1 MTANFTPTLEDYT
14 NQKPFQFWCQKVLPL
29 VYDDSISYYELLNK
43 VVHYLNN
50 VIKDVSAMGGNIN
63 DLLDAFIKLQNYVN
77 YYFDNLDIQTEVN
90 NIIDRMIKDGTF
102 SALFGTADTVEVMQN
117 TLYSVGRF
125 VTTEG
130 YYYKGD
136 GGNNTYI
143 TTAESVND
151 LSIKSKKVD
160 NLYFTAVEIFNAKK
174 FDGTGS
180 NVQTN
185 DRGSASINILR
196 YGCKKYPA
204 ENGEYPESTEISN
217 VYDCSSILNSLLSYG
232 LSLFI
237 PNGTF
242 ICTHSLYA
250 LEINLELSNNARLLY
265 DGDETQYF
273 IAVNTATAG
282 AKTFITYRSRISGGI
297 IDMHYKTKYGV
308 CANRCVG
315 LIFDNVIIQHF
326 LKEGIYLGS
335 INPEIPEYVIETRVV
350 NSTIRNFR
358 RGTFTK
364 EDSTKAYPYPWNSYG
379 IYSGGTDNF
388 FSNVIIQNTQRGVY
402 TGSDDKFTNVHI
414 WQSLGAL
421 YDSSTEDDYSDYF
434 KETIGFVLP
443 PNAVCS
449 FANCTI
455 DNMRTAYYLQA
466 FANVSEFGT
475 MFLFS
480 PQVIDAIVLNDK
492 VGGLRYVAFAN
503 DRSGNENMDFVYSAQ
518 FHSFGAQF
526 TLPIKQLVS
535 GNVSPLIRLV
545 PDSVTKQLNGVNF
558 RNYTKRWNFEGY
570 YPTVNMT
577 NQVEYGYNAN
587 RTLLNFDG
595 STTNVIKE
603 TTDLDELTKIGAF
616 SATSGLLTNYPTGFP
631 SGDVVI
637 LNVGTNNRVAQVMY
651 HQTFNAY
658 RFIYNNN
665 GVITRTPWRKV
676 YQLPVVK
683 IGKYRVACP
692 TEINVY
698 SKADPASKIRNTIP
712 NGSEFTIKSYTSA
725 FDTNW
730 GFYVN
735 ESNLNCFV
743 DLSFC
748 KFVE

>member
-1 MTANFTPTLEDYT
+1 MQANFTPALEDYT
-14 NQKPFQFWCQKVLPL
+14 NQRPFQFWCQKVLPL

-77 YYFDNLDIQTEVN
+77 YYFDNLDIESELN

-102 SALFGTADTVEVMQN
+102 NALFGTADTVEVMQN

-143 TTAESVND
+143 TTAEQVND

-160 NLYFTAVEIFNAKK
+160 NLYFTALEIFNAKK
-174 FDGTGS
+174 FDGTSS

-196 YGCKKYPA
+196 YGCKKYPT
-204 ENGEYPESTEISN
+204 EKGEYPESAEISN
-217 VYDCSSILNSLLSYG
+217 EYDCSSILNSLLSYG

-242 ICTHSLYA
+242 ICTRSLYA
-250 LEINLELSNNARLLY
+250 PEINLELSNNARLLY
-265 DGDETQYF
+265 EGNETQYF

-358 RGTFTK
+358 PGSFTK
-364 EDSTKAYPYPWNSYG
+364 DVGTKAYPYPWGAYG

-388 FSNVIIQNTQRGVY
+388 FSNIIIQNTQRGIY

-421 YDSSTEDDYSDYF
+421 YDSSIEDDYSDYF
-434 KETIGFVLP
+434 KETVGFVLP

-526 TLPIKQLVS
+526 TLPIKRLVS
-535 GNVSPLIRLV
+535 GNVNPLIRLV
-545 PDSVTKQLNGVNF
+545 PDSVTEQLNGVNF
-558 RNYTKRWNFEGY
+558 RTYAKRWNFEGY

-603 TTDLDELTKIGAF
+603 TTDLDALTKIGAF
-616 SATSGLLTNYPTGFP
+616 SAISKLLTNYPTDFP
-631 SGDVVI
+631 SGNVVI
-637 LNVGTNNRVAQVMY
+637 LNVGTDNRVAQVMY
-651 HQTFNAY
+651 HQTFSAY

-698 SKADPASKIRNTIP
+698 SKADPTSKIRGTIP
-712 NGSEFTIKSYTSA
+712 NGSEFTITNYTSA

-735 ESNLNCFV
+735 DSNLNCFV

>member
-14 NQKPFQFWCQKVLPL
+14 NQKPFRFWCQKVLPL

-77 YYFDNLDIQTEVN
+77 YYFDNLDIQSEVN

-102 SALFGTADTVEVMQN
+102 SALFGTADTVDMMQN

-174 FDGTGS
+174 FDDTGS
-180 NVQTN
+180 NTQTN

-196 YGCKKYPA
+196 YGCKKYPT

-217 VYDCSSILNSLLSYG
+217 EYDCSSILNSLLSYG

-265 DGDETQYF
+265 DGEETQYF
-273 IAVNTATAG
+273 IAVNTATSG
-282 AKTFITYRSRISGGI
+282 TKTFITYRSRISGGI
-297 IDMHYKTKYGV
+297 IDTHYKARYAV

-326 LKEGIYLGS
+326 LREGIYLGS
-335 INPEIPEYVIETRVV
+335 ISAEIPEYVIETRVV

-358 RGTFTK
+358 RGSFTK
-364 EDSTKAYPYPWNSYG
+364 EGSTKAYPYPWGAYG

-421 YDSSTEDDYSDYF
+421 YDTSIEDDYSDYF

-503 DRSGNENMDFVYSAQ
+503 DSSGNENMDFVYSAQ

-535 GNVSPLIRLV
+535 GNVNPLIRLV
-545 PDSVTKQLNGVNF
+545 PDSVAEQLNGVNF
-558 RNYTKRWNFEGY
+558 RIYTKRWNFEGY

-595 STTNVIKE
+595 STSNVIKE
-603 TTDLDELTKIGAF
+603 TTDLDALTKIGAF
-616 SATSGLLTNYPTGFP
+616 SAVSRLLTNYPTDFP

-637 LNVGTNNRVAQVMY
+637 LNVGTDNRVAQVIY
-651 HQTFNAY
+651 HQTYSAY
-658 RFIYNNN
+658 RFIYNNK

-698 SKADPASKIRNTIP
+698 SKADPTSAIRNTIP
-712 NGSEFTIKSYTSA
+712 NGTVFTITSYTTA

>member
-14 NQKPFQFWCQKVLPL
+14 NQKPFRFWCQKVLPL

-77 YYFDNLDIQTEVN
+77 YYFDNLDIQSEVN

-102 SALFGTADTVEVMQN
+102 SALFGTADTVDMMQN

-180 NVQTN
+180 NIQTN

-196 YGCKKYPA
+196 YGCKKYPT

-217 VYDCSSILNSLLSYG
+217 EYDCSSILNSLLSYG

-265 DGDETQYF
+265 DGEETQYF
-273 IAVNTATAG
+273 IAVNTATSG
-282 AKTFITYRSRISGGI
+282 TKTFITYRSRISGGI
-297 IDMHYKTKYGV
+297 IDAHYKARYAV

-326 LKEGIYLGS
+326 LREGIYLGS
-335 INPEIPEYVIETRVV
+335 TSAEIPEYVIETRVV

-358 RGTFTK
+358 RGSFTK
-364 EDSTKAYPYPWNSYG
+364 EGSTKAYPYPWGAYG

-421 YDSSTEDDYSDYF
+421 YDTSIEDDYSDYF

-503 DRSGNENMDFVYSAQ
+503 DSSGNENMDFVYSAQ

-535 GNVSPLIRLV
+535 SNVNPLIRLV
-545 PDSVTKQLNGVNF
+545 PDSVAEQLNGVNF
-558 RNYTKRWNFEGY
+558 RTYTKRWNFEGY

-595 STTNVIKE
+595 STSNVIKE
-603 TTDLDELTKIGAF
+603 TTDLDALTKIGAF
-616 SATSGLLTNYPTGFP
+616 SAVSGLLTNYPTDFP

-637 LNVGTNNRVAQVMY
+637 LNVGTDNRVAQVIY
-651 HQTFNAY
+651 HQMYSAY

-698 SKADPASKIRNTIP
+698 SKADPTSPIRNTIP
-712 NGSEFTIKSYTSA
+712 NGTEFTITSYTSA

-735 ESNLNCFV
+735 DSNLNCFV

>member
-1 MTANFTPTLEDYT
+1 MHANFTPTLEGYT
-14 NQKPFQFWCQKVLPL
+14 NQKPFRFWCQKVLPL

-63 DLLDAFIKLQNYVN
+63 DLLDAYIKLQDYVN
-77 YYFDNLDIQTEVN
+77 SYFDNLDIQKEVN

-143 TTAESVND
+143 TTAKSVND
-151 LSIKSKKVD
+151 LSIKSKTVD

-174 FDGTGS
+174 FDDTGS

-196 YGCKKYPA
+196 YGCKKYPT
-204 ENGEYPESTEISN
+204 ENGEYPESAEISN
-217 VYDCSSILNSLLSYG
+217 EYDCSAIINSLLSYG

-242 ICTHSLYA
+242 ICTHPLYA

-265 DGDETQYF
+265 DGEETQYF

-282 AKTFITYRSRISGGI
+282 DKTFITYRSRISGGI

-315 LIFDNVIIQHF
+315 LLFDNVIIQHF

-335 INPEIPEYVIETRVV
+335 INPKIPEYVIETRVV

-358 RGTFTK
+358 RGSFTK
-364 EDSTKAYPYPWNSYG
+364 EGSTKVYPYPWASYG

-421 YDSSTEDDYSDYF
+421 SDSSTEDDYSDYF

-449 FANCTI
+449 FANCTV

-480 PQVIDAIVLNDK
+480 PQVIDAIVLNNK

-503 DRSGNENMDFVYSAQ
+503 DSSGNENMDFVYSAQ

-535 GNVSPLIRLV
+535 GNVNPLIRLV
-545 PDSVTKQLNGVNF
+545 PDSVIKQLNGANF
-558 RNYTKRWNFEGY
+558 RTYTKRWNFEGY

-603 TTDLDELTKIGAF
+603 TTDLDALTKIGAF
-616 SATSGLLTNYPTGFP
+616 SATSGLLTNYPTDFP
-631 SGDVVI
+631 GGNVVI
-637 LNVGTNNRVAQVMY
+637 LNVGTDNRVAQVMY
-651 HQTFNAY
+651 HQTFSAY
-658 RFIYNNN
+658 RFIYNNK

-698 SKADPASKIRNTIP
+698 SKADPTSTIRNTIP
-712 NGSEFTIKSYTSA
+712 NGSEFTITNYTTA

-735 ESNLNCFV
+735 KSNLNCFV

>member
-14 NQKPFQFWCQKVLPL
+14 NQKPFRFWCQKVLPL

-77 YYFDNLDIQTEVN
+77 YYFDNLDIQSEVN
-90 NIIDRMIKDGTF
+90 NIIDQMIKDGTF

-143 TTAESVND
+143 TTSESVND

-160 NLYFTAVEIFNAKK
+160 DLYFTAVEIFNAKK

-196 YGCKKYPA
+196 YGCKKYPT
-204 ENGEYPESTEISN
+204 ENGEYPESSEISN
-217 VYDCSSILNSLLSYG
+217 EYDCSSILNSLLSYG
-232 LSLFI
+232 LSLYI

-242 ICTHSLYA
+242 ICTSPLYA

-326 LKEGIYLGS
+326 LREAIYLGS

-350 NSTIRNFR
+350 NSTFRNFR
-358 RGTFTK
+358 RGSFTK
-364 EDSTKAYPYPWNSYG
+364 EGSTKTYPYPWGAYG

-388 FSNVIIQNTQRGVY
+388 FSNIIIQNTQRGIY

-414 WQSLGAL
+414 WQTLGAL
-421 YDSSTEDDYSDYF
+421 YDSSIEDDYSDYF

-455 DNMRTAYYLQA
+455 DNMCTAYYLQA

-503 DRSGNENMDFVYSAQ
+503 DSSGNENMDFVYSAQ

-535 GNVSPLIRLV
+535 GNVTPLIRLV
-545 PDSVTKQLNGVNF
+545 PDSVIKQLNGVNF
-558 RNYTKRWNFEGY
+558 RIYTKRWNFEGY

-595 STTNVIKE
+595 STSNVIKE
-603 TTDLDELTKIGAF
+603 TTDLDALTKIGAF
-616 SATSGLLTNYPTGFP
+616 SATSGLLTNYPTDFP
-631 SGDVVI
+631 SGNVVI
-637 LNVGTNNRVAQVMY
+637 LNVGTDNRVAQVMY
-651 HQTFNAY
+651 HQTFSAY

-665 GVITRTPWRKV
+665 GVITRTRWRKV

-698 SKADPASKIRNTIP
+698 SKADPTSSIRNTIP
-712 NGSEFTIKSYTSA
+712 NGTVFTITSYTTA

-730 GFYVN
+730 GLYVN

>member
-14 NQKPFQFWCQKVLPL
+14 NQKPFRFWCQKVLPL

-43 VVHYLNN
+43 VIHYLNN

-77 YYFDNLDIQTEVN
+77 YYFDNLDIQSEVN
-90 NIIDRMIKDGTF
+90 NIIDQMIKDGTF
-102 SALFGTADTVEVMQN
+102 SALFGTADTVDTMQN

-174 FDGTGS
+174 FDDTGS

-196 YGCKKYPA
+196 YGCKKYPT
-204 ENGEYPESTEISN
+204 ENGEYPENAEISN
-217 VYDCSSILNSLLSYG
+217 EYDCSSILNSLLSYG

-242 ICTHSLYA
+242 ICTHPLYA

-265 DGDETQYF
+265 DGEETQYF
-273 IAVNTATAG
+273 IAVNTATSG

-297 IDMHYKTKYGV
+297 IDAHYKARYAV

-335 INPEIPEYVIETRVV
+335 ISTEIPEYVIETRVV

-358 RGTFTK
+358 RGSFTK
-364 EDSTKAYPYPWNSYG
+364 EGSTKAYPYPWGAYG

-421 YDSSTEDDYSDYF
+421 YNTPIEDDYADYF
-434 KETIGFVLP
+434 KESIGFVLP

-503 DRSGNENMDFVYSAQ
+503 DRTGNENMDFVYSAQ

-535 GNVSPLIRLV
+535 GNVNPLIRLV
-545 PDSVTKQLNGVNF
+545 PDSVVEQLNGVNF
-558 RNYTKRWNFEGY
+558 RIYTKRWNFEGY

-603 TTDLDELTKIGAF
+603 TTDLDTITKIGAF
-616 SATSGLLTNYPTGFP
+616 SATSGLLTNYPAGFP

-637 LNVGTNNRVAQVMY
+637 LNVGTVNRVAQVMY

-658 RFIYNNN
+658 RFIYNNK
-665 GVITRTPWRKV
+665 GVITRTPWRKL

-698 SKADPASKIRNTIP
+698 SKADPTSKIRNTIP
-712 NGSEFTIKSYTSA
+712 NGSEFTITSYTTA

>member
-14 NQKPFQFWCQKVLPL
+14 NQKPFRFWCQKVLPL

-77 YYFDNLDIQTEVN
+77 YYFDNLDIQSEVN

-102 SALFGTADTVEVMQN
+102 SALFGTADTVELMQN

-143 TTAESVND
+143 TTSESVND

-160 NLYFTAVEIFNAKK
+160 DLYFTAVEIFNAKK

-180 NVQTN
+180 NTQTN

-196 YGCKKYPA
+196 YGCKKYPT
-204 ENGEYPESTEISN
+204 ENGEYPESSEISN
-217 VYDCSSILNSLLSYG
+217 EYDCSSILNSLLSYG
-232 LSLFI
+232 LSLYI

-242 ICTHSLYA
+242 ICTSPLYA

-326 LKEGIYLGS
+326 LREAIYLGS

-350 NSTIRNFR
+350 NSTLRNFR
-358 RGTFTK
+358 RGSFTK
-364 EDSTKAYPYPWNSYG
+364 EGSTKTYPYPWGSYG

-388 FSNVIIQNTQRGVY
+388 FSNIIIQNTQRGIY

-434 KETIGFVLP
+434 KESIGFVLP

-503 DRSGNENMDFVYSAQ
+503 DSSGNENMDFVYSAQ

-535 GNVSPLIRLV
+535 GNVNPLIRLV

-558 RNYTKRWNFEGY
+558 RTYTKRWNFEGY

-603 TTDLDELTKIGAF
+603 ATDINALTKIGAF
-616 SATSGLLTNYPTGFP
+616 SATSGLLTNYPADFP

-637 LNVGTNNRVAQVMY
+637 LNVGTDNRVAQVIY
-651 HQTFNAY
+651 HQTYSAY

-665 GVITRTPWRKV
+665 AVITRTPWRKV

-698 SKADPASKIRNTIP
+698 SKADPTSPIRNTIP
-712 NGSEFTIKSYTSA
+712 NGSEFTITSYTSA

-730 GFYVN
+730 GYYVN
-735 ESNLNCFV
+735 DSNLNCFV

>member
-1 MTANFTPTLEDYT
+1 MRADFTPNLEGYT
-14 NQKPFQFWCQKVLPL
+14 NQQKLRFWCQRVLPL

-50 VIKDVSAMGGNIN
+50 AIKDISSMEDNIE
-63 DLLDAFIKLQNYVN
+63 DLLNAYIKLENYVN
-77 YYFDNLDIQTEVN
+77 HYFDNLDIQNEVN
-90 NIIDRMIKDGTF
+90 NVIDKMIKDGTF
-102 SALFGTADTVEVMQN
+102 QSLFGTADTVSVMQN

-143 TTAESVND
+143 TTSERVND
-151 LSIKSKKVD
+151 LSIKSIKVD

-174 FDGTGS
+174 FDDSGT
-180 NVQTN
+180 NLQTN
-185 DRGSASINILR
+185 DRGSEVINILR
-196 YGCKKYPA
+196 YGCKKYPT
-204 ENGEYPESTEISN
+204 ENGEYPENIEISN
-217 VYDCSSILNSLLSYG
+217 EYDCSAIINSLLSYG

-242 ICTHSLYA
+242 ICTHPLYA
-250 LEINLELSNNARLLY
+250 IEINLELSNNARLLY
-265 DGDETQYF
+265 DGEETQYF
-273 IAVNTATAG
+273 IAINTATTG
-282 AKTFITYRSRISGGI
+282 NKTFITYRSRISGGI
-297 IDMHYKTKYGV
+297 IDMHYKTQYGV

-315 LIFDNVIIQHF
+315 LTFDNVIIQHF
-326 LKEGIYLGS
+326 LREGIYLGS
-335 INPEIPEYVIETRVV
+335 INSDIAEYVIETRVV

-358 RGTFTK
+358 TGKFYK
-364 EDSTKAYPYPWNSYG
+364 EGSTKVYPYPWGSYG

-402 TGSDDKFTNVHI
+402 TGSDDKFTNVHV

-421 YDSSTEDDYSDYF
+421 YNTSIANDYSDYF
-434 KETIGFVLP
+434 ADTIAFILP

-455 DNMRTAYYLQA
+455 DSMRTGFYLQD

-475 MFLFS
+475 MFLFA
-480 PQVIDAIVLNDK
+480 PQTIDATVINEV
-492 VGGLRYVAFAN
+492 VGGLRYVAFAKN
-503 DRSGNENMDFVYSAQ
+503 SSGEEDMNKVVSAQ

-526 TLPIKQLVS
+526 TLPVQKLVS
-535 GNVSPLIRLV
+535 GDVNPLIRLV
-545 PDSVTKQLNGVNF
+545 PDSVYEQLNGSNF
-558 RNYTKRWNFEGY
+558 RLYSKRWNFEGY
-570 YPTVNMT
+570 YPTNNMT

-595 STTNVIKE
+595 SVNNVIKN
-603 TTDLDELTKIGAF
+603 TIDLDTFTKVGAYSSLTNY
-616 SATSGLLTNYPTGFP
+616 LTNYPTNFTKGN
-631 SGDVVI
+631 VVI
-637 LNVGTNNRVAQVMY
+637 LNVGTEYNVAQIIF
-651 HQTFNAY
+651 HQSFCAY
-658 RFIYNNN
+658 RYIYIE
-665 GVITRTPWRKV
+665 GVTITRTPWRKI
-676 YQLPVVK
+676 YEYPTIK

-698 SKADPASKIRNTIP
+698 SNADPTSTIRGTIQ
-712 NGSEFTIKSYTSA
+712 NGTEFTITNYISA

-730 GFYVN
+730 GYYKN
-735 ESNLNCFV
+735 GENLNCFV
-743 DLSFC
+743 DLSYC

>member
-1 MTANFTPTLEDYT
+1 MQANFTPALEDYT
-14 NQKPFQFWCQKVLPL
+14 NQRPFRFWCQKVLPL

-77 YYFDNLDIQTEVN
+77 YYFDNLDIQSEVN

-143 TTAESVND
+143 TTAEQVND

-174 FDGTGS
+174 FDGTSS

-196 YGCKKYPA
+196 YGCKKYPT
-204 ENGEYPESTEISN
+204 ENGEYPESAEISN
-217 VYDCSSILNSLLSYG
+217 EYDCSSILNSLLSYG

-242 ICTHSLYA
+242 ICTRSLYA
-250 LEINLELSNNARLLY
+250 PEINLELSNNARLLY
-265 DGDETQYF
+265 DGEKTQYF

-358 RGTFTK
+358 PGSFTK
-364 EDSTKAYPYPWNSYG
+364 DVGTKAYPYPWGAYG

-388 FSNVIIQNTQRGVY
+388 FSNIIIQNTQRGIY

-421 YDSSTEDDYSDYF
+421 YDSSIEDDYSDYF
-434 KETIGFVLP
+434 KETVGFVLP

-503 DRSGNENMDFVYSAQ
+503 DSSGNENMDFVYSAQ

-545 PDSVTKQLNGVNF
+545 PDSVTEQLNGVNF
-558 RNYTKRWNFEGY
+558 RTYTKRWNFEGY

-603 TTDLDELTKIGAF
+603 TTDLDALTKIGAF
-616 SATSGLLTNYPTGFP
+616 SALSGLLTNYPTDFP
-631 SGDVVI
+631 GGNVVI
-637 LNVGTNNRVAQVMY
+637 LNVGTDNRVAQVMY
-651 HQTFNAY
+651 HQTFSAY

-698 SKADPASKIRNTIP
+698 SKADPTSKIRGTIP
-712 NGSEFTIKSYTSA
+712 NGSEFTITSYTSA

-730 GFYVN
+730 GLYVN
-735 ESNLNCFV
+735 DSNLNCFV

>member
-1 MTANFTPTLEDYT
+1 MGANFAPSFEGYT
-14 NQKPFQFWCQKVLPL
+14 HQKEFRFWCQKVLPL
-29 VYDDSISYYELLNK
+29 VYDDALSYYELLNK
-43 VVHYLNN
+43 VVNYLNN
-50 VIKDVSAMGGNIN
+50 VIKDISSMGNNID
-63 DLLDAFIKLQNYVN
+63 DLLEAFIKLQDYVN
-77 YYFDNLDIQTEVN
+77 NYFDNLDIQSEVN

-102 SALFGTADTVEVMQN
+102 HSLFGTADTVSVMQN
-117 TLYSVGRF
+117 TLYSIGRF

-143 TTAESVND
+143 TTSEPVNE
-151 LSIKSKKVD
+151 LSIKSEKTE

-174 FDGTGS
+174 FDDSDS

-185 DRGSASINILR
+185 DRGNEAINILR
-196 YGCKKYPA
+196 YGCKKYPT
-204 ENGEYPESTEISN
+204 ENGEYPESAEISN
-217 VYDCSSILNSLLSYG
+217 EYDCSTIINSLLSYG

-250 LEINLELSNNARLLY
+250 MEINLELSNNARLLY
-265 DGDETQYF
+265 DGEETQYF
-273 IAVNTATAG
+273 IAINTATTG
-282 AKTFITYRSRISGGI
+282 AKSFITYRSRISGGI

-315 LIFDNVIIQHF
+315 LIFDDVIIQHF
-326 LKEGIYLGS
+326 LKEAIYLGS
-335 INPEIPEYVIETRVV
+335 INSNIAEYVIETRVV
-350 NSTIRNFR
+350 NSTFRNFR
-358 RGTFTK
+358 TGSFKK
-364 EDSTKAYPYPWNSYG
+364 EGSTKVYPYPWGSYG

-388 FSNVIIQNTQRGVY
+388 FSNLIIQNTQRGVY

-421 YDSSTEDDYSDYF
+421 YDTSIENDYSDYF
-434 KETIGFVLP
+434 KESIGFVLP

-503 DRSGNENMDFVYSAQ
+503 NSSGNENMDFVYSAQ

-535 GNVSPLIRLV
+535 GDVNPLIRLV
-545 PDSVTKQLNGVNF
+545 PDSVYEQLNGVNF
-558 RNYTKRWNFEGY
+558 RIYTKRWNFEGY
-570 YPTVNMT
+570 YPTNNMT
-577 NQVEYGYNAN
+577 NRVEYGYNAN

-595 STTNVIKE
+595 STNNVIKE
-603 TTDLDELTKIGAF
+603 TTDLDTLTKIGAF
-616 SATSGLLTNYPTGFP
+616 STKANFLTNYPADFT

-637 LNVGTNNRVAQVMY
+637 LNVGTDNRVAQIIY
-651 HQTFNAY
+651 HQSFCAY
-658 RFIYNNN
+658 RFIYIN
-665 GVITRTPWRKV
+665 GSEITRTPWRKI
-676 YQLPVVK
+676 YQLQTVK

-698 SKADPASKIRNTIP
+698 SKANPTSTVRNTIP
-712 NGSEFTIKSYTSA
+712 NGTEFTILSYTSA
-725 FDTNW
+725 YDTNW
-730 GFYVN
+730 GYYLN
-735 ESNLNCFV
+735 ESNLICFV
-743 DLSFC
+743 DLSYC

>member
-1 MTANFTPTLEDYT
+1 MHANFTPTLEDYT
-14 NQKPFQFWCQKVLPL
+14 NQKPFRFWCQKVLPL

-63 DLLDAFIKLQNYVN
+63 DLLDAYIKLQDYVN
-77 YYFDNLDIQTEVN
+77 SYFDNLDIQTEVN

-174 FDGTGS
+174 FDDTGS

-196 YGCKKYPA
+196 YGCKKYPT
-204 ENGEYPESTEISN
+204 ENGEYPESAEISN
-217 VYDCSSILNSLLSYG
+217 EYDCSAIINSLLSYG

-242 ICTHSLYA
+242 ICTHPLYA

-265 DGDETQYF
+265 DGEETQYF
-273 IAVNTATAG
+273 IAVNTTTAG
-282 AKTFITYRSRISGGI
+282 DKTFITYRSRISGGI

-358 RGTFTK
+358 RGSFTK
-364 EDSTKAYPYPWNSYG
+364 EGSTKVYPYPWASYG

-421 YDSSTEDDYSDYF
+421 YDSSIEDDYSDYF
-434 KETIGFVLP
+434 KETIGFALP

-449 FANCTI
+449 FANCTV

-480 PQVIDAIVLNDK
+480 PQVIDAIVLNNK

-503 DRSGNENMDFVYSAQ
+503 DSSGNENMDFVYSAQ

-545 PDSVTKQLNGVNF
+545 PDSVIKQLNGVNF

-603 TTDLDELTKIGAF
+603 TTDLDALTKIGAF
-616 SATSGLLTNYPTGFP
+616 SATSELLTNYPTDFP
-631 SGDVVI
+631 TGNVVI
-637 LNVGTNNRVAQVMY
+637 LNVGTDNRVAQVMY
-651 HQTFNAY
+651 HQTFSAY

-698 SKADPASKIRNTIP
+698 SKADPASTIRNTIP
-712 NGSEFTIKSYTSA
+712 NGSEFTITSYTTA

-730 GFYVN
+730 GFYTN

>member
-14 NQKPFQFWCQKVLPL
+14 NQKPFRFWCQKVLPL

-77 YYFDNLDIQTEVN
+77 YYFDNLDIQSEVN

-102 SALFGTADTVEVMQN
+102 SALFGTADTVDMMQN

-180 NVQTN
+180 NIQTN

-196 YGCKKYPA
+196 YGCKKYPT

-217 VYDCSSILNSLLSYG
+217 EYDCSSILNSLLSYG

-265 DGDETQYF
+265 DGEETQYF
-273 IAVNTATAG
+273 IAVNTATSG
-282 AKTFITYRSRISGGI
+282 TNTFITYRSRISGGI
-297 IDMHYKTKYGV
+297 IDTHYKARYAV

-326 LKEGIYLGS
+326 LREGIYLGS
-335 INPEIPEYVIETRVV
+335 ISAEIPEYVIETRVV

-358 RGTFTK
+358 RGSFTK
-364 EDSTKAYPYPWNSYG
+364 EGSTKAYPYPWGAYG

-421 YDSSTEDDYSDYF
+421 YDTSIEDDYSDYF
-434 KETIGFVLP
+434 KETIGFILP

-503 DRSGNENMDFVYSAQ
+503 DSSGNENMDFVYSAQ

-535 GNVSPLIRLV
+535 GNVNPLIRLV
-545 PDSVTKQLNGVNF
+545 PDSVVNQLNGVNF
-558 RNYTKRWNFEGY
+558 RIYTKRWNFEGY

-595 STTNVIKE
+595 STSNVIKE
-603 TTDLDELTKIGAF
+603 TTDLDALTKIGAF
-616 SATSGLLTNYPTGFP
+616 SAVSRLLTNYPTDFP

-637 LNVGTNNRVAQVMY
+637 LNVGTDNRVAQVIY
-651 HQTFNAY
+651 HQTYSAY

-698 SKADPASKIRNTIP
+698 SKADPTSAIRNTIP
-712 NGSEFTIKSYTSA
+712 NGTVFTITSYTTA

>member
-14 NQKPFQFWCQKVLPL
+14 NQKPFRFWCQKVLPL

-77 YYFDNLDIQTEVN
+77 YYFDNLDIQSEVN

-143 TTAESVND
+143 TTSESVND

-160 NLYFTAVEIFNAKK
+160 DLYFTAVEIFNAKK

-196 YGCKKYPA
+196 YGCKKYPT
-204 ENGEYPESTEISN
+204 ENGEYPESSEISN
-217 VYDCSSILNSLLSYG
+217 EYDCSSILNSLLSYG
-232 LSLFI
+232 LSLYI

-242 ICTHSLYA
+242 ICTSPLYA

-273 IAVNTATAG
+273 IAVNTATSG
-282 AKTFITYRSRISGGI
+282 TKTFITYRSRISGGI
-297 IDMHYKTKYGV
+297 IDTHYKARYAV

-326 LKEGIYLGS
+326 LREGIYLGS
-335 INPEIPEYVIETRVV
+335 ISAEIPEYVIETRVV

-358 RGTFTK
+358 RGSFTK
-364 EDSTKAYPYPWNSYG
+364 EGSTKAYPYPWGAYG

-421 YDSSTEDDYSDYF
+421 YDSSIEDDYSDYF
-434 KETIGFVLP
+434 KESIGFVLP

-466 FANVSEFGT
+466 FSNVSEFGT

-503 DRSGNENMDFVYSAQ
+503 NAAGIENMDFVYSAQ

-526 TLPIKQLVS
+526 TLPIKQSVS
-535 GNVSPLIRLV
+535 GNVNPLIRLV

-558 RNYTKRWNFEGY
+558 RTYTKRWNFEGY

-603 TTDLDELTKIGAF
+603 TTDLDALTKIGAF
-616 SATSGLLTNYPTGFP
+616 SATSGLLTNYPTDFP
-631 SGDVVI
+631 SGNVVI
-637 LNVGTNNRVAQVMY
+637 LNVGTDNRVAQVMY
-651 HQTFNAY
+651 HQTFSAY

-698 SKADPASKIRNTIP
+698 SKADPTSTIRNTIP
-712 NGSEFTIKSYTSA
+712 NGTVFTITSYTTA

-730 GFYVN
+730 GLYVN

>member
-14 NQKPFQFWCQKVLPL
+14 NQKPFRFWCQKVLPL

-77 YYFDNLDIQTEVN
+77 YYFDNLDIQSEVN

-143 TTAESVND
+143 TTSESVND

-160 NLYFTAVEIFNAKK
+160 DLYFTAVEIFNAKK

-196 YGCKKYPA
+196 YGCKKYPT
-204 ENGEYPESTEISN
+204 ENGEYPESSEISN
-217 VYDCSSILNSLLSYG
+217 EYDCSSILNSLLSYG
-232 LSLFI
+232 LSLYI

-242 ICTHSLYA
+242 ICTSPLYA

-273 IAVNTATAG
+273 IAINTATAG

-326 LKEGIYLGS
+326 LREAIYLGS

-350 NSTIRNFR
+350 NSTFRNFR
-358 RGTFTK
+358 RGSFTK
-364 EDSTKAYPYPWNSYG
+364 EGSTKTYPYPWGAYG

-388 FSNVIIQNTQRGVY
+388 FSNIIIQNTQRGIY

-414 WQSLGAL
+414 WQTLGAL
-421 YDSSTEDDYSDYF
+421 YDSSIEDDYSDYF

-455 DNMRTAYYLQA
+455 DNMCTAYYLQA

-503 DRSGNENMDFVYSAQ
+503 DSSGNENMDFVYSAQ

-545 PDSVTKQLNGVNF
+545 PDSVIKQLKGVNF
-558 RNYTKRWNFEGY
+558 RTYTKRWNFEGY

-595 STTNVIKE
+595 STSNVIKE
-603 TTDLDELTKIGAF
+603 TTDLDALTKIGAF
-616 SATSGLLTNYPTGFP
+616 SATSGLLTNYPTDFP

-637 LNVGTNNRVAQVMY
+637 LNVGTDNRVAQVMY
-651 HQTFNAY
+651 HQTFSAY
-658 RFIYNNN
+658 RYIFNNN

-698 SKADPASKIRNTIP
+698 SKADPTSAIRNTIP
-712 NGSEFTIKSYTSA
+712 NGTVFTITSYTTA

-730 GFYVN
+730 GYYVN

>member
-1 MTANFTPTLEDYT
+1 
-14 NQKPFQFWCQKVLPL
+14 
-29 VYDDSISYYELLNK
+29 
-43 VVHYLNN
+43 
-50 VIKDVSAMGGNIN
+50 
-63 DLLDAFIKLQNYVN
+63 
-77 YYFDNLDIQTEVN
+77 
-90 NIIDRMIKDGTF
+90 
-102 SALFGTADTVEVMQN
+102 MQ
-117 TLYSVGRF
+117 
-125 VTTEG
+125 
-130 YYYKGD
+130 
-136 GGNNTYI
+136 
-143 TTAESVND
+143 
-151 LSIKSKKVD
+151 
-160 NLYFTAVEIFNAKK
+160 
-174 FDGTGS
+174 
-180 NVQTN
+180 
-185 DRGSASINILR
+185 
-196 YGCKKYPA
+196 KYPT
-204 ENGEYPESTEISN
+204 ENGEYPESSEISN
-217 VYDCSSILNSLLSYG
+217 EYDCSSILNSLLSYG
-232 LSLFI
+232 LSLYI

-242 ICTHSLYA
+242 ICTSPLYA

-326 LKEGIYLGS
+326 LREAIYLGS

-350 NSTIRNFR
+350 NSTFRNFR
-358 RGTFTK
+358 RGSFTK
-364 EDSTKAYPYPWNSYG
+364 EGSTKTYPYPWGAYG

-388 FSNVIIQNTQRGVY
+388 FSNIIIQNTQRGIY

-414 WQSLGAL
+414 WQTLGAL
-421 YDSSTEDDYSDYF
+421 YDSSIEDDYSDYF

-455 DNMRTAYYLQA
+455 DNMCTAYYLQA

-503 DRSGNENMDFVYSAQ
+503 DSSGNENMDFVYSAQ

-545 PDSVTKQLNGVNF
+545 PDSVIKQLKGVNF
-558 RNYTKRWNFEGY
+558 RTYTKRWNFEGY

-595 STTNVIKE
+595 STSNVIKE
-603 TTDLDELTKIGAF
+603 TTDLDALTKIGAF
-616 SATSGLLTNYPTGFP
+616 SATSGLLTNYPTDFP
-631 SGDVVI
+631 SGNVVI
-637 LNVGTNNRVAQVMY
+637 LNVGTDNRVAQVMY
-651 HQTFNAY
+651 HQTFSAY

-698 SKADPASKIRNTIP
+698 SKADPTSPIRNTIP
-712 NGSEFTIKSYTSA
+712 NGSEFTITNYTTA

-730 GFYVN
+730 GLYVN

>member
-14 NQKPFQFWCQKVLPL
+14 NQKPFRFWCQKVLPL

-77 YYFDNLDIQTEVN
+77 YYFDNLDIQSEVN

-102 SALFGTADTVEVMQN
+102 SALFGTADTVDMMQN

-180 NVQTN
+180 NTQTN

-196 YGCKKYPA
+196 YGCKKYPT

-217 VYDCSSILNSLLSYG
+217 EYDCSSILNSLLSYG

-265 DGDETQYF
+265 DGEETQYF
-273 IAVNTATAG
+273 IAVNTATSG
-282 AKTFITYRSRISGGI
+282 TKTFITYRSRISGGI
-297 IDMHYKTKYGV
+297 IDTHYKARYAV

-326 LKEGIYLGS
+326 LREGIYLGS
-335 INPEIPEYVIETRVV
+335 ISAEIPEYVIETRVV

-358 RGTFTK
+358 RGSFTK
-364 EDSTKAYPYPWNSYG
+364 EGSTKAYPYPWGAYG

-421 YDSSTEDDYSDYF
+421 YDTSIEDDYSDYF

-503 DRSGNENMDFVYSAQ
+503 DSSGNENMDFVYSAQ

-535 GNVSPLIRLV
+535 GNVNPLIRLV
-545 PDSVTKQLNGVNF
+545 PDSVAEQLNGVNF
-558 RNYTKRWNFEGY
+558 RIYTKRWNFEGY

-595 STTNVIKE
+595 STSNVIKE
-603 TTDLDELTKIGAF
+603 TTDLDALTKIGAF
-616 SATSGLLTNYPTGFP
+616 SAVSRLLTNYPTDFP

-637 LNVGTNNRVAQVMY
+637 LNVGTDNRVAQVIY
-651 HQTFNAY
+651 HQTYSAY
-658 RFIYNNN
+658 RFIYNNK

-698 SKADPASKIRNTIP
+698 SKADPTSAIRNTIP
-712 NGSEFTIKSYTSA
+712 NGTVFTITSYTTA

>member
-14 NQKPFQFWCQKVLPL
+14 NQKPFRFWCQKVLPL

-77 YYFDNLDIQTEVN
+77 YYFDNLDIQSEVN
-90 NIIDRMIKDGTF
+90 NIINRMIKDGTF
-102 SALFGTADTVEVMQN
+102 SALFGTADTVDMMQN

-180 NVQTN
+180 NIQTN

-196 YGCKKYPA
+196 YGCKKYPT

-217 VYDCSSILNSLLSYG
+217 DYDCSSILNSLLSYG

-265 DGDETQYF
+265 DGEETQYF
-273 IAVNTATAG
+273 IAVNTATSG
-282 AKTFITYRSRISGGI
+282 TNTFITYRSRISGGI
-297 IDMHYKTKYGV
+297 IDTHYKARYAV

-326 LKEGIYLGS
+326 LREGIYLGS
-335 INPEIPEYVIETRVV
+335 ISAEIPEYVIETRVV

-358 RGTFTK
+358 RGSFTK
-364 EDSTKAYPYPWNSYG
+364 EGSTKAYPYPWGAYG

-421 YDSSTEDDYSDYF
+421 YDTSIEDDYSDYF
-434 KETIGFVLP
+434 KETIGFVFP

-455 DNMRTAYYLQA
+455 DNMRTAYYLQV

-503 DRSGNENMDFVYSAQ
+503 DSSGNENMDFVYSAQ

-535 GNVSPLIRLV
+535 GNVNPLIRLV
-545 PDSVTKQLNGVNF
+545 PDSVAEKLNGVNF
-558 RNYTKRWNFEGY
+558 RIYTKRWNFEGY

-595 STTNVIKE
+595 STSNVIKE
-603 TTDLDELTKIGAF
+603 TTDLDALTKIGAF
-616 SATSGLLTNYPTGFP
+616 SAVSKLLTNYPTDFP

-637 LNVGTNNRVAQVMY
+637 LNVGTDNRVAQVIY
-651 HQTFNAY
+651 HQTYSAY

-665 GVITRTPWRKV
+665 DVITRTPWRKV

-698 SKADPASKIRNTIP
+698 SKADPTSAIRNTIP
-712 NGSEFTIKSYTSA
+712 NGTVFTIKSYTTA

>member
-1 MTANFTPTLEDYT
+1 MHANFTPTLDGYT
-14 NQKPFQFWCQKVLPL
+14 NQKPFRFWCQKVLPL

-50 VIKDVSAMGGNIN
+50 AIKDIASMGHNID
-63 DLLDAFIKLQNYVN
+63 DLLNAFIKLQDYVN
-77 YYFDNLDIQTEVN
+77 NYFDNLDIQGEVN
-90 NIIDRMIKDGTF
+90 TIIERMIKDGTF
-102 SALFGTADTVEVMQN
+102 QALFGTAETVDVMQS
-117 TLYSVGRF
+117 TIYGVGRF

-130 YYYKGD
+130 YYYRGD

-143 TTAESVND
+143 TTPESVND

-160 NLYFTAVEIFNAKK
+160 NLYFTAVEVFNAKK
-174 FDGTGS
+174 FDDSSS

-185 DRGSASINILR
+185 DRGNESINILR
-196 YGCKKYPA
+196 YGCKKYPT
-204 ENGEYPESTEISN
+204 ENGEYPATAEIAN
-217 VYDCSSILNSLLSYG
+217 EYDCSATLNTLLSYG

-242 ICTHSLYA
+242 VCTHSLYA

-265 DGDETQYF
+265 DGEETQYF
-273 IAVNTATAG
+273 IAINTATSG

-297 IDMHYKTKYGV
+297 IDTHYKARYSV

-315 LIFDNVIIQHF
+315 LIFDDVIIQHF
-326 LKEGIYLGS
+326 LREGIYLGS
-335 INPEIPEYVIETRVV
+335 ISSDIAEYVIETRVV

-358 RGTFTK
+358 RGSFTR
-364 EDSTKAYPYPWNSYG
+364 EGSTKVYPYPWGSYG

-402 TGSDDKFTNVHI
+402 TGSDDKFTNVHV

-421 YDSSTEDDYSDYF
+421 YDSSIEDDFSDYF

-455 DNMRTAYYLQA
+455 DNMRTAYSLQV

-480 PQVIDAIVLNDK
+480 PQIIDAIVLNDK
-492 VGGLRYVAFAN
+492 VGGLRYLAFAN
-503 DRSGNENMDFVYSAQ
+503 DSSGNENMDFVYSAQ

-526 TLPIKQLVS
+526 TLPIKKLVS
-535 GNVSPLIRLV
+535 GDVNPLIRLV
-545 PDSVTKQLNGVNF
+545 PDSVFEQLNGSNF
-558 RNYTKRWNFEGY
+558 RTYTKRWNFEGY
-570 YPTVNMT
+570 YPTNNMT
-577 NQVEYGYNAN
+577 NQVAYGYNAN

-595 STTNVIKE
+595 STNNVINE
-603 TTDLDELTKIGAF
+603 TTDLNTLTKIGAF
-616 SATSGLLTNYPTGFP
+616 SATSGLLTNYPSDFT

-637 LNVGTNNRVAQVMY
+637 LNVGTDNRVAQVIY
-651 HQTFNAY
+651 HQFFSAY
-658 RFIYNNN
+658 RFIYINA
-665 GVITRTPWRKV
+665 GAITLTPWRKI
-676 YQLPVVK
+676 YQLPITK

-698 SKADPASKIRNTIP
+698 SKPDPTSTIRNTIP
-712 NGSEFTIKSYTSA
+712 NGTEFTITSYTSA

-730 GFYVN
+730 GLYVN

>member
-14 NQKPFQFWCQKVLPL
+14 NQKPFRFWCQKVLPL

-77 YYFDNLDIQTEVN
+77 YYFDNLDIQSEVN

-143 TTAESVND
+143 TTSESVND

-160 NLYFTAVEIFNAKK
+160 DLYFTAVEIFNAKK

-196 YGCKKYPA
+196 YGCKKYPT
-204 ENGEYPESTEISN
+204 ENGEYPESSEISN
-217 VYDCSSILNSLLSYG
+217 EYDCSSILNSLLSYG
-232 LSLFI
+232 LSLYI

-242 ICTHSLYA
+242 ICTSPLYA

-326 LKEGIYLGS
+326 LREAIYLGS

-350 NSTIRNFR
+350 NSTFRNFR
-358 RGTFTK
+358 RGSFTK
-364 EDSTKAYPYPWNSYG
+364 EGSTKTYPYPWGAYG

-388 FSNVIIQNTQRGVY
+388 FSNIIIQNTQRGIY

-414 WQSLGAL
+414 WQTLGAL
-421 YDSSTEDDYSDYF
+421 YDSSIEDDYSDYF

-455 DNMRTAYYLQA
+455 DNMCTAYYLQA

-503 DRSGNENMDFVYSAQ
+503 DSSGNENMDFVYSAQ

-545 PDSVTKQLNGVNF
+545 PDSVIKQLKGVNF
-558 RNYTKRWNFEGY
+558 RTYTKRWNFEGY

-595 STTNVIKE
+595 STSNVIKE
-603 TTDLDELTKIGAF
+603 TTDLDALTKIGAF
-616 SATSGLLTNYPTGFP
+616 SATSGLLTNYPTDFP
-631 SGDVVI
+631 SGNVVI
-637 LNVGTNNRVAQVMY
+637 LNVGTDNRVAQVMY
-651 HQTFNAY
+651 HQTFSAY

-665 GVITRTPWRKV
+665 GVITCTPWRKV

-698 SKADPASKIRNTIP
+698 SKADPTSTIRNTIP
-712 NGSEFTIKSYTSA
+712 NGSEFTITNYTTA

-730 GFYVN
+730 GLYVN

>member
-1 MTANFTPTLEDYT
+1 MQANFTPALEDYT
-14 NQKPFQFWCQKVLPL
+14 NQRPFRFWCQKVLPL

-77 YYFDNLDIQTEVN
+77 YYFDNLDIQSEVN

-143 TTAESVND
+143 TTAEQVND

-174 FDGTGS
+174 FDGTSS

-196 YGCKKYPA
+196 YGCKKYPT
-204 ENGEYPESTEISN
+204 ENGEYPESAEISN
-217 VYDCSSILNSLLSYG
+217 EYDCSSILNSLLSYG
-232 LSLFI
+232 LSLYI

-242 ICTHSLYA
+242 ICTRSLYA
-250 LEINLELSNNARLLY
+250 PEINLELSNNARLLY
-265 DGDETQYF
+265 DGEETQYF

-358 RGTFTK
+358 PGSFTK
-364 EDSTKAYPYPWNSYG
+364 DVGTKAYPYPWGAYG

-388 FSNVIIQNTQRGVY
+388 FSNIIIQNTQRGIY

-421 YDSSTEDDYSDYF
+421 YDSSIEDDYSDYF
-434 KETIGFVLP
+434 KETVGFVLP

-503 DRSGNENMDFVYSAQ
+503 DSSGNENMDFVYSAQ

-545 PDSVTKQLNGVNF
+545 PDSVTEQLNGVNF
-558 RNYTKRWNFEGY
+558 RTYTKRWNFEGY
-570 YPTVNMT
+570 YPTDNMT

-603 TTDLDELTKIGAF
+603 TTDLDALTKIGAF
-616 SATSGLLTNYPTGFP
+616 SALSGLLTNYPTDFP
-631 SGDVVI
+631 GGNVVI
-637 LNVGTNNRVAQVMY
+637 LNVGTDNRVAQVMY
-651 HQTFNAY
+651 HQTFSAY

-698 SKADPASKIRNTIP
+698 SKADPTSTIRGTIP
-712 NGSEFTIKSYTSA
+712 NGSEFTITSYTSA

-730 GFYVN
+730 GLYVN
-735 ESNLNCFV
+735 DSNLNCFV

>member
-14 NQKPFQFWCQKVLPL
+14 NQKPFRFWCQKVLPL

-77 YYFDNLDIQTEVN
+77 YYFDNLDIQSEVN

-102 SALFGTADTVEVMQN
+102 SALFGTADTVDMMQN

-180 NVQTN
+180 NTQTN

-196 YGCKKYPA
+196 YGCKKYPT

-217 VYDCSSILNSLLSYG
+217 EYDCSSILNSLLSYG

-265 DGDETQYF
+265 DGEETQYF
-273 IAVNTATAG
+273 IAVNTATSG
-282 AKTFITYRSRISGGI
+282 SKTFITYRSRISGGI
-297 IDMHYKTKYGV
+297 IDTHYKARYAV

-326 LKEGIYLGS
+326 LREGIYLGS
-335 INPEIPEYVIETRVV
+335 ISAEIPEYVIETRVV

-358 RGTFTK
+358 RGSFTK
-364 EDSTKAYPYPWNSYG
+364 EGSTKAYPYPWGAYG

-421 YDSSTEDDYSDYF
+421 YDTSIEDDYSDYF

-503 DRSGNENMDFVYSAQ
+503 DSSGNENMDFVYSAQ

-535 GNVSPLIRLV
+535 SNVNPLIRLV
-545 PDSVTKQLNGVNF
+545 PDSVAEQLNGVNF
-558 RNYTKRWNFEGY
+558 RTYTKRWHFEGY

-595 STTNVIKE
+595 STSNVIKE
-603 TTDLDELTKIGAF
+603 TTDLDALTKIGAF
-616 SATSGLLTNYPTGFP
+616 SAVSGLLTNYPTDFP
-631 SGDVVI
+631 SGNVVI
-637 LNVGTNNRVAQVMY
+637 LNVGTNNRVAQVIY
-651 HQTFNAY
+651 HQTYSAY

-698 SKADPASKIRNTIP
+698 SKADPKSAIRNTIP
-712 NGSEFTIKSYTSA
+712 NGTEFTIKNYTSA

-730 GFYVN
+730 GYYVN
-735 ESNLNCFV
+735 DSNLNCFV

>member
-14 NQKPFQFWCQKVLPL
+14 NQKPFRFWCQKVLPL

-77 YYFDNLDIQTEVN
+77 YYFDNLDIQSEVN

-143 TTAESVND
+143 TTSESVND

-160 NLYFTAVEIFNAKK
+160 DLYFTAVEIFNAKK
-174 FDGTGS
+174 FDETDS

-196 YGCKKYPA
+196 YGCKKYPT
-204 ENGEYPESTEISN
+204 ENGEYPESSEISN
-217 VYDCSSILNSLLSYG
+217 EYDCSSILNSLLSYG
-232 LSLFI
+232 LSLYI

-242 ICTHSLYA
+242 ICTSPLYA

-273 IAVNTATAG
+273 IAINTATAG

-326 LKEGIYLGS
+326 LREAIYLGS

-350 NSTIRNFR
+350 NSTFRNFR
-358 RGTFTK
+358 RGSFTK
-364 EDSTKAYPYPWNSYG
+364 EGSTKTYPYPWGAYG

-388 FSNVIIQNTQRGVY
+388 FSNIIIQNTQRGIY

-421 YDSSTEDDYSDYF
+421 YDSSIEDDYSDYF

-503 DRSGNENMDFVYSAQ
+503 DSSGNENMDFVYSAQ

-535 GNVSPLIRLV
+535 DNVSPLIRLV
-545 PDSVTKQLNGVNF
+545 PDSVVNQLNGVNF
-558 RNYTKRWNFEGY
+558 RTYTKRWNFEGY

-577 NQVEYGYNAN
+577 NRVEYGYNAN

-595 STTNVIKE
+595 STANVIKE
-603 TTDLDELTKIGAF
+603 TTDLDALTKIGAF
-616 SATSGLLTNYPTGFP
+616 SATSGLLTNYPTDFP

-637 LNVGTNNRVAQVMY
+637 LNVGTDNRVAQVMY

-658 RFIYNNN
+658 RFIYNNA

-698 SKADPASKIRNTIP
+698 SKADPTSTIRNTIP
-712 NGSEFTIKSYTSA
+712 NGSKFTITSYTTA

>member
-14 NQKPFQFWCQKVLPL
+14 NQKPFRFWCQKVLPL

-77 YYFDNLDIQTEVN
+77 YYFDNLDIQSEVN

-102 SALFGTADTVEVMQN
+102 SALFGTADTVDMMQN

-180 NVQTN
+180 NTQTN

-196 YGCKKYPA
+196 YGCKKYPT

-217 VYDCSSILNSLLSYG
+217 EYDCSSILNSLLSYG
-232 LSLFI
+232 LSLYI

-265 DGDETQYF
+265 DGEKTQYF
-273 IAVNTATAG
+273 IAVNTATSG
-282 AKTFITYRSRISGGI
+282 TKTFITYRSRISGGI
-297 IDMHYKTKYGV
+297 IDTHYKARYAV

-335 INPEIPEYVIETRVV
+335 ISAEIPEYVIETRVV

-358 RGTFTK
+358 RGSFTK
-364 EDSTKAYPYPWNSYG
+364 EGSTKAYPYPWGAYG

-421 YDSSTEDDYSDYF
+421 YDTSIEDDYSDYF

-503 DRSGNENMDFVYSAQ
+503 DSSGNENMDFVYSAQ

-535 GNVSPLIRLV
+535 GNVNPLIRLV
-545 PDSVTKQLNGVNF
+545 PDSVAEQLNGVNF
-558 RNYTKRWNFEGY
+558 RIYTKRWNFEGY

-595 STTNVIKE
+595 STSNVIKE
-603 TTDLDELTKIGAF
+603 TTDLDALTKIGAF
-616 SATSGLLTNYPTGFP
+616 SAISSLLTNYPTDFP
-631 SGDVVI
+631 SGNVVI
-637 LNVGTNNRVAQVMY
+637 LNVGTDNRVAQVMY
-651 HQTFNAY
+651 HQTFSAY
-658 RFIYNNN
+658 RFMYNNN
-665 GVITRTPWRKV
+665 GVITWTPWRKV

-698 SKADPASKIRNTIP
+698 SKADPTSTIRGTIP
-712 NGSEFTIKSYTSA
+712 NGSEFTIRNYTSA

-735 ESNLNCFV
+735 DSNLNCFV

>member
-1 MTANFTPTLEDYT
+1 MKANFTPTLEDYT
-14 NQKPFQFWCQKVLPL
+14 NQKPFRFWCQKVLPL

-77 YYFDNLDIQTEVN
+77 YYFDNLDIESEVN

-174 FDGTGS
+174 FDATSS

-196 YGCKKYPA
+196 YGCKKYPT
-204 ENGEYPESTEISN
+204 ENGEYPESSEISN
-217 VYDCSSILNSLLSYG
+217 EYDCSSILNSLLSYG

-265 DGDETQYF
+265 DGEETQYF
-273 IAVNTATAG
+273 IAVNTATTG

-326 LKEGIYLGS
+326 LREGIYLGT
-335 INPEIPEYVIETRVV
+335 INAEIPEYVIETRVV

-364 EDSTKAYPYPWNSYG
+364 EGSTKTYPYPWGAYG

-388 FSNVIIQNTQRGVY
+388 FSNIIIQNTQRGVY

-421 YDSSTEDDYSDYF
+421 YDSSIDDDYSDYF
-434 KETIGFVLP
+434 KESIGFVLP

-466 FANVSEFGT
+466 FTNVSEFGT

-503 DRSGNENMDFVYSAQ
+503 NAAGIENMDLVYSAQ

-535 GNVSPLIRLV
+535 GNVNPLIRLV
-545 PDSVTKQLNGVNF
+545 PDSVIKQLNGVNF
-558 RNYTKRWNFEGY
+558 RIYTKRWNFEGY

-603 TTDLDELTKIGAF
+603 TTDLDALTKIGAF
-616 SATSGLLTNYPTGFP
+616 SATSGLLTNYPADFP

-637 LNVGTNNRVAQVMY
+637 LNVGTDNRVAQVIY
-651 HQTFNAY
+651 HQTYSAY
-658 RFIYNNN
+658 RFIYNNK

-676 YQLPVVK
+676 YQLSVVK
-683 IGKYRVACP
+683 LGKYRVACP

-698 SKADPASKIRNTIP
+698 SKADPTSKIRNTIP
-712 NGSEFTIKSYTSA
+712 NGSEFTITSYTSA

-730 GFYVN
+730 GHYVN
-735 ESNLNCFV
+735 DSNLNCFV

>member
-1 MTANFTPTLEDYT
+1 MQANFTPTLEDYT
-14 NQKPFQFWCQKVLPL
+14 NQKPFRFWCQKVLPL

-77 YYFDNLDIQTEVN
+77 FYFDNLDIQSEVN

-102 SALFGTADTVEVMQN
+102 SALFGTADTVDVMQN

-143 TTAESVND
+143 TTSESVND

-160 NLYFTAVEIFNAKK
+160 GLYFTAVEIFNAKK

-196 YGCKKYPA
+196 YGCKKYPT
-204 ENGEYPESTEISN
+204 ENGEYPESAEISN
-217 VYDCSSILNSLLSYG
+217 EYDCSSILNSLLSYG

-265 DGDETQYF
+265 DGEETQYF
-273 IAVNTATAG
+273 IAVNTATSG
-282 AKTFITYRSRISGGI
+282 AKTFITYRSRINGGI

-358 RGTFTK
+358 RGSFTK
-364 EDSTKAYPYPWNSYG
+364 EGSTKAYPYPWGSYG

-388 FSNVIIQNTQRGVY
+388 FSNTIIQNTQRGVY

-421 YDSSTEDDYSDYF
+421 YDSSIEDDYSDYF

-535 GNVSPLIRLV
+535 GNVNPLIRLV
-545 PDSVTKQLNGVNF
+545 PDSVAEQLNGVNF
-558 RNYTKRWNFEGY
+558 RIYTKRWNFEGY

-603 TTDLDELTKIGAF
+603 TTDLDALTKIGAF
-616 SATSGLLTNYPTGFP
+616 SATSGLLTNYPADFP
-631 SGDVVI
+631 SGNVVI
-637 LNVGTNNRVAQVMY
+637 LNVGTDNRVAQVLY
-651 HQTFNAY
+651 HQTYNAY

-665 GVITRTPWRKV
+665 GVITRTPWHKV

-698 SKADPASKIRNTIP
+698 SKADPTSTIRNTIP
-712 NGSEFTIKSYTSA
+712 NGSEFTIKNYTTA

-730 GFYVN
+730 GYYVN

>member
-14 NQKPFQFWCQKVLPL
+14 NQKPFRFWCQKVLPL

-77 YYFDNLDIQTEVN
+77 YYFDNLDIQSEVN

-102 SALFGTADTVEVMQN
+102 SALFGTADTVDMMQN

-180 NVQTN
+180 NIQTN

-196 YGCKKYPA
+196 YGCKKYPT

-217 VYDCSSILNSLLSYG
+217 EYDCSSILNSLLSYG

-265 DGDETQYF
+265 DGEETQYF
-273 IAVNTATAG
+273 IAVNTATSG
-282 AKTFITYRSRISGGI
+282 TKTFITYRSRISGGI
-297 IDMHYKTKYGV
+297 IDTHYKARYAV

-315 LIFDNVIIQHF
+315 LIFDNVIIQNF
-326 LKEGIYLGS
+326 LREGIYLGS
-335 INPEIPEYVIETRVV
+335 ISAEIPEYVIETRVV

-358 RGTFTK
+358 RGSFTK
-364 EDSTKAYPYPWNSYG
+364 EGSTKAYPYPWGAYG

-421 YDSSTEDDYSDYF
+421 YDTSIEDDYSDYF

-503 DRSGNENMDFVYSAQ
+503 DSSGNENMDFVYSAQ

-535 GNVSPLIRLV
+535 GNVNPLIRLV
-545 PDSVTKQLNGVNF
+545 PDSVVNQLNGVNF
-558 RNYTKRWNFEGY
+558 RIYTKRWNFEGY

-595 STTNVIKE
+595 STSNVIKE
-603 TTDLDELTKIGAF
+603 TTDLDALTKIGAF
-616 SATSGLLTNYPTGFP
+616 SAVSRLLTNYPTDFP

-637 LNVGTNNRVAQVMY
+637 LNVGTDNRVAQVIY
-651 HQTFNAY
+651 HQTYSAY

-698 SKADPASKIRNTIP
+698 SKADPTSAIRNTIP
-712 NGSEFTIKSYTSA
+712 NGTVFTITSYTTA

>member
-1 MTANFTPTLEDYT
+1 MQANFTPALEDYT
-14 NQKPFQFWCQKVLPL
+14 NQRPFRFWCQKVLPL

-77 YYFDNLDIQTEVN
+77 YYFDNLDIQSEVN

-143 TTAESVND
+143 TTAEQVND

-174 FDGTGS
+174 FDGTSS

-196 YGCKKYPA
+196 YGCKKYPT
-204 ENGEYPESTEISN
+204 ENGEYPESAEISN
-217 VYDCSSILNSLLSYG
+217 EYDCSSILNSLLSYG
-232 LSLFI
+232 LSLYI

-242 ICTHSLYA
+242 ICTRSLYA
-250 LEINLELSNNARLLY
+250 PEINLELSNNARLLY
-265 DGDETQYF
+265 DGEETQYF

-358 RGTFTK
+358 PGSFTK
-364 EDSTKAYPYPWNSYG
+364 DVGTKAYPYPWGAYG

-388 FSNVIIQNTQRGVY
+388 FSNIIIQNTQRGIY

-421 YDSSTEDDYSDYF
+421 YDSSIEDDYSDYF
-434 KETIGFVLP
+434 KETVGFVLP

-503 DRSGNENMDFVYSAQ
+503 DSSGNENMDFVYSAQ

-545 PDSVTKQLNGVNF
+545 PDSVIEQLNGVNF
-558 RNYTKRWNFEGY
+558 RTYTKRWNFEGY

-603 TTDLDELTKIGAF
+603 TTDLDALTKIGAF
-616 SATSGLLTNYPTGFP
+616 SALSGLLTNYPTDFP
-631 SGDVVI
+631 GGNVVI
-637 LNVGTNNRVAQVMY
+637 LNVGTDNRVAQVMY
-651 HQTFNAY
+651 HQTFSAY
-658 RFIYNNN
+658 RFIFNNN

-698 SKADPASKIRNTIP
+698 SKADPTSNIRGTIP
-712 NGSEFTIKSYTSA
+712 NGSEFTITSYTSA

-730 GFYVN
+730 GLYVN
-735 ESNLNCFV
+735 DSNLNCFV

>member
-1 MTANFTPTLEDYT
+1 MHANFTPTLDGYT
-14 NQKPFQFWCQKVLPL
+14 NQKPFRFWCQKVLPL
-29 VYDDSISYYELLNK
+29 VYDDSISYYELLCK

-50 VIKDVSAMGGNIN
+50 VIKDISSMGHNID
-63 DLLDAFIKLQNYVN
+63 DLLDAFIKLQDYVN
-77 YYFDNLDIQTEVN
+77 NYFDNLDLQGEVN
-90 NIIDRMIKDGTF
+90 NVIERMIKDGTF

-143 TTAESVND
+143 TTSESVND

-160 NLYFTAVEIFNAKK
+160 DLYFTAVEIFNAKK
-174 FDGTGS
+174 FDGSGS

-196 YGCKKYPA
+196 YGCKKYPT
-204 ENGEYPESTEISN
+204 ENGEYPESSEISN
-217 VYDCSSILNSLLSYG
+217 EYDCSSILNSLLSYG
-232 LSLFI
+232 LSLYI

-242 ICTHSLYA
+242 ICTSPLYA

-326 LKEGIYLGS
+326 LREAIYLGS

-350 NSTIRNFR
+350 NSTFRNFR
-358 RGTFTK
+358 RGSFTK
-364 EDSTKAYPYPWNSYG
+364 EGSTKTYPYPWGSYG

-388 FSNVIIQNTQRGVY
+388 FSNIIIQNTQRGIY

-414 WQSLGAL
+414 WQTLGAL
-421 YDSSTEDDYSDYF
+421 YDSSIEDDYSDYF

-449 FANCTI
+449 FANCTV

-503 DRSGNENMDFVYSAQ
+503 DSSGNENMDFVYSAQ

-535 GNVSPLIRLV
+535 GNVTPLIRLV
-545 PDSVTKQLNGVNF
+545 PDSVIKQLNGVNF
-558 RNYTKRWNFEGY
+558 RLYTKRWNFEGY

-595 STTNVIKE
+595 STSNVIKE
-603 TTDLDELTKIGAF
+603 TTDLDALTKIGAF
-616 SATSGLLTNYPTGFP
+616 SATSGLLTNYPTDFP

-637 LNVGTNNRVAQVMY
+637 LNVGTDNRVAQVMY
-651 HQTFNAY
+651 HQTFSAY

-698 SKADPASKIRNTIP
+698 SKADPTSTIRNTIP
-712 NGSEFTIKSYTSA
+712 NGTVFTITSYTTA

-730 GFYVN
+730 GLYRN

>member
-1 MTANFTPTLEDYT
+1 MQANFTPTLEDYT
-14 NQKPFQFWCQKVLPL
+14 NQKPFRFWCQKVLPL

-77 YYFDNLDIQTEVN
+77 YYFDNLDIQSEVN

-102 SALFGTADTVEVMQN
+102 SALFGTADTVDMMQN

-204 ENGEYPESTEISN
+204 ENGEYPESAEISN
-217 VYDCSSILNSLLSYG
+217 EYDCSSILNSLLSYG

-242 ICTHSLYA
+242 ICTHPLYA

-265 DGDETQYF
+265 DGEETQYF
-273 IAVNTATAG
+273 IAINTATAG
-282 AKTFITYRSRISGGI
+282 AKSFITYRSRISGGI

-326 LKEGIYLGS
+326 LKEGIYLGT
-335 INPEIPEYVIETRVV
+335 INAEIPEYVIETRVV

-358 RGTFTK
+358 PGSFTK
-364 EDSTKAYPYPWNSYG
+364 EGSTKTYPYPWSSYG

-421 YDSSTEDDYSDYF
+421 SDSSIEDDYSDYF
-434 KETIGFVLP
+434 KESIGFVLP

-466 FANVSEFGT
+466 FSNVSEFGT

-480 PQVIDAIVLNDK
+480 PQIIDAIVLNDK

-503 DRSGNENMDFVYSAQ
+503 NAAGIENMDFVYSAQ

-535 GNVSPLIRLV
+535 GNVNPLIRLV
-545 PDSVTKQLNGVNF
+545 PDSVTEQLNGVNF
-558 RNYTKRWNFEGY
+558 RTYTKRWNFEGY

-603 TTDLDELTKIGAF
+603 TTDLDALTKIGAF

-658 RFIYNNN
+658 RFIYNNK

-698 SKADPASKIRNTIP
+698 SKADPTSTIRNTIP
-712 NGSEFTIKSYTSA
+712 NGSEFTITNYTTA

-730 GFYVN
+730 GHYLN

>member
-1 MTANFTPTLEDYT
+1 MHANFTPTLDGYT
-14 NQKPFQFWCQKVLPL
+14 NQKPFRFWCQKVLPL
-29 VYDDSISYYELLNK
+29 VYDDSISYYELLCK

-50 VIKDVSAMGGNIN
+50 VIKDISSMGHNID
-63 DLLDAFIKLQNYVN
+63 DLLDAFIKLQDYVN
-77 YYFDNLDIQTEVN
+77 NYFDNLDLQGEVN
-90 NIIDRMIKDGTF
+90 NVIERMIKDGTF

-143 TTAESVND
+143 TTSESVND

-160 NLYFTAVEIFNAKK
+160 DLYFTAVEIFNAKK
-174 FDGTGS
+174 FDGSGS
-180 NVQTN
+180 NMQTN

-196 YGCKKYPA
+196 YGCKKYPT
-204 ENGEYPESTEISN
+204 ENGEYPESSEISN
-217 VYDCSSILNSLLSYG
+217 EYDCSSILNSLLSYG
-232 LSLFI
+232 LSLYI

-242 ICTHSLYA
+242 ICTSPLYA

-326 LKEGIYLGS
+326 LREAIYLGS

-350 NSTIRNFR
+350 NSTFRNFR
-358 RGTFTK
+358 RGSFTK
-364 EDSTKAYPYPWNSYG
+364 EGSTKTYPYPWGSYG

-388 FSNVIIQNTQRGVY
+388 FSNIIIQNTQRGIY

-414 WQSLGAL
+414 WQTLGAL
-421 YDSSTEDDYSDYF
+421 YDSSIEDDYSDYF

-449 FANCTI
+449 FANCTV

-503 DRSGNENMDFVYSAQ
+503 DSSGNENMDFVYSAQ

-535 GNVSPLIRLV
+535 GNVTPLIRLV
-545 PDSVTKQLNGVNF
+545 PDSVIKQLNGVNF
-558 RNYTKRWNFEGY
+558 RVYTKRWNFEGY

-603 TTDLDELTKIGAF
+603 TTDLDALTKIGAF
-616 SATSGLLTNYPTGFP
+616 SAISGLLTNYPTDFP
-631 SGDVVI
+631 SGNVVI
-637 LNVGTNNRVAQVMY
+637 LNVGTDNRVAQVMY
-651 HQTFNAY
+651 HQTFSAY

-665 GVITRTPWRKV
+665 DVITRTPWRKV

-698 SKADPASKIRNTIP
+698 SKADPTSTIRNTIP
-712 NGSEFTIKSYTSA
+712 NGSEFTITSYTTA

-735 ESNLNCFV
+735 KSNLNCFV

>member
-1 MTANFTPTLEDYT
+1 MSANFTPTLEDYT
-14 NQKPFQFWCQKVLPL
+14 NQKPFRFWCQKVLPL

-77 YYFDNLDIQTEVN
+77 YYFDNLDIQSEVN

-102 SALFGTADTVEVMQN
+102 SALFGTADTVELMQN

-143 TTAESVND
+143 TTSESVND

-160 NLYFTAVEIFNAKK
+160 DLYFTAVEIFNAKK

-180 NVQTN
+180 NTQTN

-196 YGCKKYPA
+196 YGCKKYPT
-204 ENGEYPESTEISN
+204 ENGEYPESSEISN
-217 VYDCSSILNSLLSYG
+217 EYDCSSILNSLLSYG
-232 LSLFI
+232 LSLYI

-242 ICTHSLYA
+242 ICTSPLYA

-326 LKEGIYLGS
+326 LKEAIYLGS

-350 NSTIRNFR
+350 NSTLRNFR
-358 RGTFTK
+358 RGSFTK
-364 EDSTKAYPYPWNSYG
+364 EGSTKTYPYPWGSYG

-388 FSNVIIQNTQRGVY
+388 FSNIIIQNTQRGIY

-421 YDSSTEDDYSDYF
+421 YDSSIEDDYSDYF
-434 KETIGFVLP
+434 KESIGFVLP

-535 GNVSPLIRLV
+535 GNVNPLIRLV

-558 RNYTKRWNFEGY
+558 RLYTKRWNFEGY

-603 TTDLDELTKIGAF
+603 TTDLDALTKIGAF
-616 SATSGLLTNYPTGFP
+616 SATSGLLTNYPADFP

-637 LNVGTNNRVAQVMY
+637 LNVGTDNRVAQVIY
-651 HQTFNAY
+651 HQTYSAY
-658 RFIYNNN
+658 RFIYNNK

-698 SKADPASKIRNTIP
+698 SKADPTSTIRNTIP
-712 NGSEFTIKSYTSA
+712 NGSEFTITSYTTA

>member
-14 NQKPFQFWCQKVLPL
+14 NQKPFRFWCQKVLPL

-77 YYFDNLDIQTEVN
+77 YYFDNLDIQSEVN

-102 SALFGTADTVEVMQN
+102 SALFGTADTVDMMQN

-180 NVQTN
+180 NIQTN

-196 YGCKKYPA
+196 YGCKKYPT

-217 VYDCSSILNSLLSYG
+217 EYDCSSILNSLLSYG
-232 LSLFI
+232 LSLYI

-265 DGDETQYF
+265 DGEETQYF
-273 IAVNTATAG
+273 IAVNTATSG
-282 AKTFITYRSRISGGI
+282 TKTFITYRSRISGGI
-297 IDMHYKTKYGV
+297 IDTHYKARYTV

-326 LKEGIYLGS
+326 LREGIYLGS
-335 INPEIPEYVIETRVV
+335 ISAEIPEYVIETRVV

-358 RGTFTK
+358 RGSFTK
-364 EDSTKAYPYPWNSYG
+364 EGSTKVYPYPWGAYG

-402 TGSDDKFTNVHI
+402 TGSDDKFTNLHI

-421 YDSSTEDDYSDYF
+421 YDSSIEDDYSDYF

-503 DRSGNENMDFVYSAQ
+503 DSSGNENMDFVYSAQ

-535 GNVSPLIRLV
+535 GNVNPLIRLV
-545 PDSVTKQLNGVNF
+545 PDSVAEQLNGVNF
-558 RNYTKRWNFEGY
+558 RIYTKRWNFEGY

-595 STTNVIKE
+595 STSNVIKE
-603 TTDLDELTKIGAF
+603 TTDLDALTKIGAF
-616 SATSGLLTNYPTGFP
+616 SAVSKLLTNYPTDFP

-637 LNVGTNNRVAQVMY
+637 LNVGTDNRVAQVIY
-651 HQTFNAY
+651 HQTYSAY

-698 SKADPASKIRNTIP
+698 SKADPTSAIRNTIP
-712 NGSEFTIKSYTSA
+712 NGTVFTIKSYTTA

>member
-1 MTANFTPTLEDYT
+1 MQANFTPTLEDYT
-14 NQKPFQFWCQKVLPL
+14 NQKPFRFWCQKVLPL

-77 YYFDNLDIQTEVN
+77 YYFDNLDIQSEVN

-102 SALFGTADTVEVMQN
+102 SALFGTADTVDMMQN

-180 NVQTN
+180 NIQTN
-185 DRGSASINILR
+185 DRGSAAINILR
-196 YGCKKYPA
+196 YGCKKYPT
-204 ENGEYPESTEISN
+204 ENGEYPESAEISN
-217 VYDCSSILNSLLSYG
+217 EYDCSSILNSLLSYG

-265 DGDETQYF
+265 DGEETQYF
-273 IAVNTATAG
+273 IALNTATSG

-297 IDMHYKTKYGV
+297 IDTHYKARYVV

-335 INPEIPEYVIETRVV
+335 ISAEIPEYVIETRVV

-358 RGTFTK
+358 RGSFTK
-364 EDSTKAYPYPWNSYG
+364 EGSTKAYPYPWGAYG

-421 YDSSTEDDYSDYF
+421 YDTSIEDDYSDYF
-434 KETIGFVLP
+434 KESIGFVLP

-466 FANVSEFGT
+466 FTNVSEFGT

-503 DRSGNENMDFVYSAQ
+503 DSSGNENMDFVYSAQ

-535 GNVSPLIRLV
+535 GNVNPLIRLV
-545 PDSVTKQLNGVNF
+545 PDSVIKQLNGVNF
-558 RNYTKRWNFEGY
+558 RTYTKRWNFEGY

-616 SATSGLLTNYPTGFP
+616 SATSGLLTNYPTVFP

-637 LNVGTNNRVAQVMY
+637 LNVGTDNRVAQIIY
-651 HQTFNAY
+651 HQTYSAY

-698 SKADPASKIRNTIP
+698 SKADPTSTIRNTIP
-712 NGSEFTIKSYTSA
+712 NGSEFTITSYTTA

>member
-1 MTANFTPTLEDYT
+1 MHANFTPTLEDYT

-63 DLLDAFIKLQNYVN
+63 DLLDAYIKLQDYVN
-77 YYFDNLDIQTEVN
+77 SYFDNLDIQTEVN

-174 FDGTGS
+174 FDDTGS

-196 YGCKKYPA
+196 YGCKKYPT
-204 ENGEYPESTEISN
+204 ENGEYPESAEISN
-217 VYDCSSILNSLLSYG
+217 EYDCSAIINSLLSYG

-242 ICTHSLYA
+242 ICTHPLYA

-265 DGDETQYF
+265 DGEETQYF
-273 IAVNTATAG
+273 IAVNTTTAG
-282 AKTFITYRSRISGGI
+282 DKTFITYRSRISGGI

-358 RGTFTK
+358 RGSFTK
-364 EDSTKAYPYPWNSYG
+364 EGSTKVYPYPWASYG

-421 YDSSTEDDYSDYF
+421 SDSSIEDDYSDYF

-449 FANCTI
+449 FANCTV

-480 PQVIDAIVLNDK
+480 PQVIDAIVLNNK

-503 DRSGNENMDFVYSAQ
+503 DSSGNENMDFVYSAQ

-535 GNVSPLIRLV
+535 GNVNPLIRLV
-545 PDSVTKQLNGVNF
+545 PDSVIKQLNGVNF
-558 RNYTKRWNFEGY
+558 RIYTKRWNFEGY

-603 TTDLDELTKIGAF
+603 TTDLDALTKIGAF
-616 SATSGLLTNYPTGFP
+616 SATSGLLTNYPTDFP
-631 SGDVVI
+631 SGNVVI
-637 LNVGTNNRVAQVMY
+637 LNVGTDNRVAQVMY
-651 HQTFNAY
+651 HQTFSAY

-665 GVITRTPWRKV
+665 DVITRTPWRKV
-676 YQLPVVK
+676 YQLTVVK

-698 SKADPASKIRNTIP
+698 SKADPTSKIRNTIP
-712 NGSEFTIKSYTSA
+712 NGSEFTIKNYTTA